1 MMTSLNIVG
10 FLLTVPVVHRSLG
23 IDGKC
28 NEVFRHAEINC
39 MALFVYNFYNNNF
52 NIKENL

>member
-1 MMTSLNIVG
+1 MMTLLNIVG
-10 FLLTVPVVHRSLG
+10 FLVTIPIVHRSLG

-39 MALFVYNFYNNNF
+39 MALFV
-52 NIKENL
+52 